1 MVQWESHQ
9 TLAPSLIRCQ
19 GVQDERD
26 AGCGLF
32 RMAGDVQETNNIIPV
47 MNPPNWI
54 ITVSKNRRDGGGGR
68 LLAAGPSYTRLVSW
82 AVQLHCLPEMTQ
94 KYLLTE

>member
-26 AGCGLF
+26 AGCGWF

-54 ITVSKNRRDGGGGR
+54 ITVSKNRAGEMV
-68 LLAAGPSYTRLVSW
+68 AAG
-82 AVQLHCLPEMTQ
+82 CM
-94 KYLLTE
+94 LLDHPILG